1 MACYSFLVFL
11 VISRLLLLSSA
22 EEESELNKIC
32 PYSFP
37 PCGNLGQFTFP
48 FTDPKHPECGLM
60 AVDNCIEPVQ
70 RIRLGKAGPFYNI
83 LNIAQDV
90 SITLEDQVFQNH
102 LNERSCESFE
112 NLTLPTSASLSFRIK
127 SNLSLFR
134 CTDKLDNNFISFN
147 STCNSSSFI
156 YYNHPDDDLPSILPP
171 NCSLIQLPVNKTR
184 KSGDLFNMLTSVFS
198 LQVEVHRV
206 CYECRWRGGQCQND
220 SKGNFQC
227 AETRECNDCHK
238 KRGYCLIDDKGKF
251 QCENER
257 TGIKS
262 HIRY

>member
-1 MACYSFLVFL
+1 M
-11 VISRLLLLSSA
+11 
-22 EEESELNKIC
+22 
-32 PYSFP
+32 
-37 PCGNLGQFTFP
+37 
-48 FTDPKHPECGLM
+48 
-60 AVDNCIEPVQ
+60 
-70 RIRLGKAGPFYNI
+70 
-83 LNIAQDV
+83 
-90 SITLEDQVFQNH
+90 FQSH

-112 NLTLPTSASLSFRIK
+112 NLTLPTSASLSFDIK

-134 CTDKLDNNFISFN
+134 CTDKLEKKLTSFN
-147 STCNSSSFI
+147 STCNHSSFI
-156 YYNHPDDDLPSILPP
+156 YYNHPGEALPSILPP

-198 LQVEVHRV
+198 LQVEVHRF
-206 CYECRWRGGQCQND
+206 CLECRWRGGQCQND

-262 HIRY
+262 YIRY